1 MSRRTTPTRRRTVAA
16 LATLLALTA
25 GCTGGSGEPEVV
37 LPTQSPAAGPSSPAP
52 SPATDPYDDPHHQAI
67 DAYLGTQQA
76 FLNATMTAD
85 PDHPD
90 LPMYAAGRALVL
102 LRDGLTSIRERGLRG
117 RGEADFQ
124 PEVDQ
129 WDDLERPTTI
139 IIRDCM
145 DTSGAEL
152 YSVSGEPYEDEP
164 GGLQLVR
171 ATVEIV
177 DGTWKVTGLGVHG
190 VGTCDR

>member
-1 MSRRTTPTRRRTVAA
+1 MTGQTTSPWRHA
-16 LATLLALTA
+16 LALAALLALAA
-25 GCTGGSGEPEVV
+25 GCTGTANEPDVV
-37 LPTQSPAAGPSSPAP
+37 LPTESPSANPSSPAP
-52 SPATDPYDDPHHQAI
+52 SPTNDPYDDPHQQAI

-76 FLNATMTAD
+76 FLTATMTAD

-90 LPMYAAGRALVL
+90 LTVYTAGRALDL
-102 LRDGLTSIRERGLRG
+102 LRNGVASIRDKGLRG
-117 RGEADFQ
+117 RGEATFE

-190 VGTCDR
+190 VGTCER

>member
-1 MSRRTTPTRRRTVAA
+1 MA
-16 LATLLALTA
+16 LAALLALAA
-25 GCTGGSGEPEVV
+25 GCTGTANEPDVA
-37 LPTQSPAAGPSSPAP
+37 LPTESPSANPSSPAP
-52 SPATDPYDDPHHQAI
+52 SPANDPYNDPHQQAI
-67 DAYLGTQQA
+67 DAYIGTQQA
-76 FLNATMTAD
+76 YLTATMTAD

-90 LPMYAAGRALVL
+90 LTVHTAGRALDL
-102 LRDGLTSIRERGLRG
+102 LRNGVASIRDKGLRG
-117 RGEADFQ
+117 RGEATFQ

-177 DGTWKVTGLGVHG
+177 DGTWKVIGLGVHG
-190 VGTCDR
+190 VGTCER

>member
-1 MSRRTTPTRRRTVAA
+1 MTGQATSPWRHA
-16 LATLLALTA
+16 LALAALLALAA
-25 GCTGGSGEPEVV
+25 GCTGTANQPDVS
-37 LPTQSPAAGPSSPAP
+37 LPTESPSANPSSPAP
-52 SPATDPYDDPHHQAI
+52 SPANNPYDDPHQQAI
-67 DAYLGTQQA
+67 DAYLGTQEAFSQA
-76 FLNATMTAD
+76 IIAAD
-85 PDHPD
+85 PDHPE
-90 LPMYAAGRALVL
+90 LTVHTAGRALDL
-102 LRDGLTSIRERGLRG
+102 LRDGLTAIRDQGLRG
-117 RGEADFQ
+117 RGEATFR

-145 DTSGAEL
+145 DTSNTEL

-164 GGLQLVR
+164 GGLRLVI

-190 VGTCDR
+190 VGTCER

>member
-1 MSRRTTPTRRRTVAA
+1 MV
-16 LATLLALTA
+16 LLLALTA
-25 GCTGGSGEPEVV
+25 GCTGSSAEPEVI
-37 LPTQSPAAGPSSPAP
+37 LPTVSPSASPSAAP
-52 SPATDPYDDPHHQAI
+52 SPGVDPHDDPHQQAI
-67 DAYLGTQQA
+67 DAYIGTQESYLA
-76 FLNATMTAD
+76 ATMAAD

-90 LPMYAAGRALVL
+90 LTVHTAGRALDL
-102 LRDGLTSIRERGLRG
+102 LRDGVTSIRDKGLRG
-117 RGEADFQ
+117 RGEATFQ

-152 YSVSGEPYEDEP
+152 YSVSGEPYEPEP
-164 GGLQLVR
+164 SGLQLVI

-177 DGTWKVTGLGVHG
+177 DGRWKVTGLGVHG
-190 VGTCDR
+190 VGTCTRSD